1 MVQGSSETPFLY
13 TLTLADDGAPTND
26 KKYIRI
32 PPSRQKTLIRWILQP
47 GTLAAID
54 QAVLLTNYPCKGKSF
69 ERHTFRGINFKQDPQ
84 LLHAYCDLV
93 LDQPGVY
100 EYYVKYG
107 ADLEKTSSTS
117 GRLVVEPHLLK
128 SDGETMLPMDAL
140 MIQSV
145 VPKWMGPISD
155 WDRFFNFIQY
165 AGYNMIHFVPMQ
177 QRGSSDSPY
186 SISNQLSFSDDLFDD
201 PSLSIQDRTALVK
214 KTLKNL
220 EDDYGIL
227 SLSDVVWNHTSND
240 SAFLLDHPEAGYNL
254 HNSPH
259 LIPAYEL
266 DTALIALSGELD
278 QHGLKSNIE
287 TAADVDPIIA
297 YIQQH
302 TIPDL
307 KLYEYKVIDVAKY
320 VDMFRQRLINK
331 DGTGVDTSIYR
342 DQQVSKFS
350 LKQQASFVIRKELV
364 KQGSHQ
370 GTRFHKTLD
379 LPGMVSFVLALE
391 NLDGI
396 HQVTTPNNQASLID
410 KFQALLNECNLPSY
424 KEYDQDVSIALDN
437 IKNRM
442 IFTRLAEN
450 GPHLGTISKSNPL
463 VETYF
468 TRLEQDKSKHPVG
481 SLQLANNGWIW
492 NADPLVDFA
501 GAGSS
506 AYLRREVIIWGDCVK
521 LRFGRGPDDNPWLWK
536 HMTDYTEQVASM
548 FHGIRIDN
556 CHSTP
561 IHVAEYLLDAARK
574 VRPHLYVLAE
584 LFTGSEEKDNVFVS
598 RLGIH
603 ALIREAM
610 QAWDTHELS
619 RLVHRHGGKPV
630 GSMDEDM
637 TWKLEP
643 YDGDILGG
651 DNNDKIFRIPI
662 AHGSSPRAL
671 FMDCTHDNETPL
683 QKRLAQ
689 DALPNAAVVA
699 FSDCSIGSVKGYDE
713 LYPRLLD
720 IVSEKR
726 QYATPDTS
734 AGIVEIKHQ
743 LQQLHLSMSE
753 QGYGQVHVHQ
763 ENDYLLVHRHH
774 PGSQDGYLLIART
787 AFPNASTGISPIILR
802 KTQAEYVFGA
812 SLKIDDV
819 NPKDDLAYLNGL
831 PSHVDTLPS
840 PELAPKQD
848 DKGDYIQVI
857 LDDNLF
863 TPGSIMVLKTS
874 IGDVYEETKRM
885 VTQLDD
891 DVIKDLDLIDVNV
904 ALYRCEAEEME
915 YTGGDG
921 VYSFPGYGKLI
932 YAGLQGFMT
941 VLEPIIVNSDLG
953 HPVCDNLRQG
963 KWALE
968 YTVNRL
974 DKYLPHYPHL
984 EGLRHWLDSRMSK
997 VKEMPDFLV
1006 PKYFAMTIQTAY
1018 NKVYLHALS
1027 LMSPLVQHGKN
1038 DVFLQQLAMTSVQM
1052 LGQVPSTG
1060 LHPTESNPSLAAGLP
1075 HFTNGPF
1082 RTWGRDA
1089 FISLRGLL
1097 MVTGRF
1103 DEAKNHILAFA
1114 ASLKHGLIPNLLDS
1128 VRQPRYN
1135 ARDAVWFF
1143 LQAIQDYV
1151 MMAPPSLD
1159 GLAILNEKVARR
1171 FPKDDRFVPVE
1182 EGYQYSCTLGEI
1194 IQEIFE
1200 RHAKGIHFREY
1211 NAGPKIDRQ
1220 MSDAGFNIDIQ
1231 VDWETGLLVGGN
1243 EFNCGTWMDKMG
1255 ESEKAHNKGL
1265 PGTSRDGAPI
1275 EISGLLKSAL
1285 RWVIE
1290 LNKAGHFKWT
1300 QVKDQDG
1307 KSVTYKDWNR
1317 IIQDNFEKVYYIPED
1332 PADDGKYLLDSN
1344 IVNRRCMYKDVWKA
1358 TKPYTEYQLRP
1369 NFCCAM
1375 VVAPELF
1382 GKQHAQAALQ
1392 LAYKVILGPL
1402 GMRTLDPSD
1411 YEYRPY
1417 YNNSD
1422 DSDDIKVA
1430 KGRNYHQGPEW
1441 LWPVGYFLR
1450 AALHFQAL
1458 TPSQVARILRNHRD
1472 EIQHNVWRGLPEL
1485 TNKDGDPCWDSC
1497 FTQAWSSSTLLDLFY
1512 DVIEN

>member
-1 MVQGSSETPFLY
+1 
-13 TLTLADDGAPTND
+13 
-26 KKYIRI
+26 
-32 PPSRQKTLIRWILQP
+32 
-47 GTLAAID
+47 
-54 QAVLLTNYPCKGKSF
+54 
-69 ERHTFRGINFKQDPQ
+69 
-84 LLHAYCDLV
+84 
-93 LDQPGVY
+93 
-100 EYYVKYG
+100 
-107 ADLEKTSSTS
+107 
-117 GRLVVEPHLLK
+117 
-128 SDGETMLPMDAL
+128 
-140 MIQSV
+140 
-145 VPKWMGPISD
+145 
-155 WDRFFNFIQY
+155 
-165 AGYNMIHFVPMQ
+165 
-177 QRGSSDSPY
+177 
-186 SISNQLSFSDDLFDD
+186 
-201 PSLSIQDRTALVK
+201 
-214 KTLKNL
+214 
-220 EDDYGIL
+220 
-227 SLSDVVWNHTSND
+227 
-240 SAFLLDHPEAGYNL
+240 
-254 HNSPH
+254 
-259 LIPAYEL
+259 
-266 DTALIALSGELD
+266 
-278 QHGLKSNIE
+278 
-287 TAADVDPIIA
+287 
-297 YIQQH
+297 
-302 TIPDL
+302 
-307 KLYEYKVIDVAKY
+307 
-320 VDMFRQRLINK
+320 
-331 DGTGVDTSIYR
+331 
-342 DQQVSKFS
+342 
-350 LKQQASFVIRKELV
+350 
-364 KQGSHQ
+364 
-370 GTRFHKTLD
+370 
-379 LPGMVSFVLALE
+379 
-391 NLDGI
+391 
-396 HQVTTPNNQASLID
+396 
-410 KFQALLNECNLPSY
+410 
-424 KEYDQDVSIALDN
+424 
-437 IKNRM
+437 
-442 IFTRLAEN
+442 
-450 GPHLGTISKSNPL
+450 
-463 VETYF
+463 
-468 TRLEQDKSKHPVG
+468 
-481 SLQLANNGWIW
+481 
-492 NADPLVDFA
+492 
-501 GAGSS
+501 
-506 AYLRREVIIWGDCVK
+506 
-521 LRFGRGPDDNPWLWK
+521 
-536 HMTDYTEQVASM
+536 
-548 FHGIRIDN
+548 
-556 CHSTP
+556 
-561 IHVAEYLLDAARK
+561 
-574 VRPHLYVLAE
+574 
-584 LFTGSEEKDNVFVS
+584 
-598 RLGIH
+598 
-603 ALIREAM
+603 
-610 QAWDTHELS
+610 
-619 RLVHRHGGKPV
+619 
-630 GSMDEDM
+630 
-637 TWKLEP
+637 
-643 YDGDILGG
+643 
-651 DNNDKIFRIPI
+651 
-662 AHGSSPRAL
+662 
-671 FMDCTHDNETPL
+671 
-683 QKRLAQ
+683 
-689 DALPNAAVVA
+689 
-699 FSDCSIGSVKGYDE
+699 
-713 LYPRLLD
+713 
-720 IVSEKR
+720 
-726 QYATPDTS
+726 
-734 AGIVEIKHQ
+734 
-743 LQQLHLSMSE
+743 MSE

-812 SLKIDDV
+812 SLKMDALDPKHDD
-819 NPKDDLAYLNGL
+819 DDNKAYLTGL
-831 PSHVDTLPS
+831 PSHVDTLPP
-840 PELAPKQD
+840 PELASKQD

-857 LDDNLF
+857 LDDHLF

-921 VYSFPGYGKLI
+921 VYAFPGDGKLI

-941 VLEPIIVNSDLG
+941 VLEPIIVNNDLG

-963 KWALE
+963 KWALA

-984 EGLRHWLDSRMSK
+984 KGLRDWLDSRMAK
-997 VKEMPDFLV
+997 VKDMPDFLV

-1018 NKVYLHALS
+1018 NKIYLHALS
-1027 LMSPLVQHGKN
+1027 LMSPLVRHH
-1038 DVFLQQLAMTSVQM
+1038 DVFFQQLAMTSVQM

-1097 MVTGRF
+1097 MVTGRL
-1103 DEAKNHILAFA
+1103 DEAKHHILAFA

-1151 MMAPPSLD
+1151 LMCDD
-1159 GLAILNEKVARR
+1159 GWAILDEKVARR

-1182 EGYQYSCTLGEI
+1182 EGYQYACTLGEI

-1220 MSDAGFNIDIQ
+1220 MSDAGFTIDIQ

-1290 LNKAGHFKWT
+1290 LNKTGHFKWT
-1300 QVKDQDG
+1300 EVKDQDG
-1307 KSVTYKDWNR
+1307 NTVTYKDWNR
-1317 IIQDNFEKVYYIPED
+1317 IIQDNFEKVYYIPKD
-1332 PADDGKYLLDSN
+1332 PADDGKYLLDSS

-1358 TKPYTEYQLRP
+1358 TQPYTEYQLRP

-1382 GKQHAQAALQ
+1382 DKQHAQLALQ

-1458 TPSQVARILRNHRD
+1458 TPSQVARILRNHRN
-1472 EIQHNVWRGLPEL
+1472 EIQSNVWRGLPEL
-1485 TNKDGDPCWDSC
+1485 TNKDGAPCWDSC

-1512 DVIEN
+1512 DVIEK

>member
-1 MVQGSSETPFLY
+1 MVQDFKNTPLLF
-13 TLTLADDGAPTND
+13 TLTLADDGAPTPD

-32 PPSRQKTLIRWILQP
+32 PPSTQKTLIRWILQP
-47 GTLAAID
+47 GTLAAVD
-54 QAVLLTNYPCKGKSF
+54 QAVLLSNYPIEGSKF
-69 ERHTFRGINFKQDPQ
+69 ERHTFHGRKFKQDPK
-84 LLHAYCDLV
+84 LLHAYCDIL

-100 EYYVKYG
+100 EYHVKYG
-107 ADLEKTSSTS
+107 SDLEHTSSSS
-117 GRLVVEPHLLK
+117 GHLVVEPRLTIASSSL
-128 SDGETMLPMDAL
+128 LPMDAL

-145 VPKWMGPISD
+145 VPKWMGPITD

-186 SISNQLSFSDDLFDD
+186 SIADQLTFADDLFGK
-201 PSLSIQDRTALVK
+201 SASSMSSQDRVNVVK
-214 KTLKNL
+214 KTLKKL
-220 EDDYGIL
+220 EHDYGIL

-254 HNSPH
+254 SNSPH
-259 LIPAYEL
+259 LVPAYEL
-266 DTALIALSGELD
+266 DTALVLLSGELD
-278 QHGLKSNIE
+278 QHGLKNTIE
-287 TAADVDPIIA
+287 TAADVDPIMS

-307 KLYEYKVIDVAKY
+307 KLYEYKVVDVAKY
-320 VDMFRQRLINK
+320 VDLMKQRLINR
-331 DGTGVDTSIYR
+331 DGTNVDTGIYL
-342 DQQVSKFS
+342 DQQVHTLS
-350 LKQQASFVIRKELV
+350 LKQQAQLVIDKSLIV
-364 KQGSHQ
+364 QGTNP
-370 GTRFHKTLD
+370 GTRFHKTVD
-379 LPGMVSFVLALE
+379 IAGMTSFVLALDQ
-391 NLDGI
+391 LDSI
-396 HQVTTPNNQASLID
+396 DQVTDDNHIQQLVD

-424 KEYDQDVSIALDN
+424 KEYDQDVSIALEN

-450 GPHLGTISKSNPL
+450 GPHLGPISKSNPL

-468 TRLEQDKSKHPVG
+468 TRLEQTKSKRHPPG

-501 GAGSS
+501 SAGSS

-521 LRFGRGPDDNPWLWK
+521 LRYGSGPDDNPWLWK
-536 HMTDYTEQVASM
+536 HMTTYTQQVASM

-561 IHVAEYLLDAARK
+561 MHVAEYLLDAARK
-574 VRPHLYVLAE
+574 IRPNLYVLAE

-630 GSMDEDM
+630 GSMDEEM
-637 TWKLEP
+637 TWKLES
-643 YDGDILGG
+643 YHHGDHKDIT
-651 DNNDKIFRIPI
+651 KVYRIPI
-662 AHGSSPRAL
+662 SHGSSPRAL

-726 QYATPDTS
+726 LYSEPDKS
-734 AGIVEIKHQ
+734 IGIVEIKHK
-743 LQQLHLSMSE
+743 LQELHLAMSK
-753 QGYGQVHVHQ
+753 QGYSEVHVHQ
-763 ENDYLLVHRHH
+763 ENDYLLVHRQH

-787 AFPNASTGISPIILR
+787 AFPGASSGISPIILR
-802 KTQAEYVFGA
+802 KSQASYVFGA
-812 SLKIDDV
+812 SLKV
-819 NPKDDLAYLNGL
+819 EYTNGHSEHSYLTGL
-831 PSHVDTLPS
+831 PGHVDTLPC
-840 PELAPKQD
+840 PELVAKQD
-848 DKGDYIQVI
+848 NKGDYLQVV
-857 LDDNLF
+857 LDDSTF
-863 TPGSIMVLKTS
+863 VPGSIMVLKTS
-874 IGDVYEETKRM
+874 IGDVYEETKKM
-885 VTQLDD
+885 VSEMAD
-891 DVIKDLDLIDVNV
+891 DVVKDLTLVDVNV
-904 ALYRCEAEEME
+904 ALYRCEGEEIE

-921 VYSFPGYGKLI
+921 VYAFPGSGKLI

-968 YTVNRL
+968 YVVHRL

-984 EGLRHWLDSRMSK
+984 KKLRDWLDSRMDK
-997 VKEMPDFLV
+997 VKDMPDFLV

-1018 NKVYLHALS
+1018 NKVYHHALS
-1027 LMSPLVQHGKN
+1027 LMSPLVKHGG
-1038 DVFLQQLAMTSVQM
+1038 DVFIQQLAMTSVQM

-1060 LHPTESNPSLAAGLP
+1060 LHPTESEPSLAAGLP

-1103 DEAKNHILAFA
+1103 DEAKHHILAFA
-1114 ASLKHGLIPNLLDS
+1114 GSLKHGLIPNLLDS

-1143 LQAIQDYV
+1143 LQAIQDYTNL
-1151 MMAPPSLD
+1151 APN
-1159 GLAILNEKVARR
+1159 GINILKEKVPRR

-1182 EGYQYSCTLGEI
+1182 EAYQYSSTLAEI

-1200 RHAKGIHFREY
+1200 RHAGGIHFREY
-1211 NAGPKIDRQ
+1211 NAGPAIDRQ
-1220 MSDAGFNIDIQ
+1220 MSDAGFNIDIE
-1231 VDWETGLLVGGN
+1231 VDWKTGLLVGGN

-1275 EISGLLKSAL
+1275 EITGLLKSGL
-1285 RWVIE
+1285 RWVLE
-1290 LNKAGHFKWT
+1290 LQKAGHFKWT
-1300 QVKDQDG
+1300 KVKDQDG
-1307 KSVTYKDWNR
+1307 NTVLYKDWDQL
-1317 IIQDNFEKVYYIPED
+1317 IQNNFERVYYIPED
-1332 PADDGKYLLDSN
+1332 PADDAKYELDTK
-1344 IVNRRCMYKDVWKA
+1344 IINRRGIYKDVWKA

-1369 NFCCAM
+1369 NFTCAM

-1382 GKQHAQAALQ
+1382 NKVHAQHALR
-1392 LAYKVILGPL
+1392 LADKTIRGPL

-1417 YNNSD
+1417 YNNGD

-1441 LWPVGYFLR
+1441 VWLVGYFLR
-1450 AALHFQAL
+1450 AALQFEAL

-1472 EIQHNVWRGLPEL
+1472 EIQRNDWRGLPEL
-1485 TNKDGDPCWDSC
+1485 TNKDGAPCWDSC

-1512 DVIEN
+1512 DVIEK